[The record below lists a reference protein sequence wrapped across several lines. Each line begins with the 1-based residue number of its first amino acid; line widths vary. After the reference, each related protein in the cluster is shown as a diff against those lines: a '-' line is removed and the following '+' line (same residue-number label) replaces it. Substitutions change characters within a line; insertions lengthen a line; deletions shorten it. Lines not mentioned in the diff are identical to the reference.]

1 MAGGPCSAAAAGCS
15 ITRME
20 IPASSPRLPPSC
32 SPAKAQQE
40 PQPPWLR
47 MAGTLP
53 CLRQSHALG
62 TVCASL
68 RPALAGP
75 TLVRAASAA
84 LRAVAVCGL
93 MPFISRLAAKSAK
106 GTSAYSFRPAVRSG
120 TGDVVGARLRQPAG
134 PTAAGL
140 AAAGALYHWRQPTQP
155 VLANAAGVMAALAG
169 RVSAPTR
176 THP

>member
-1 MAGGPCSAAAAGCS
+1 MVGRPCSAAAAGCS

-20 IPASSPRLPPSC
+20 VPASRPRLPPSC

-62 TVCASL
+62 GVCTSL
-68 RPALAGP
+68 RPALALGAAVD
-75 TLVRAASAA
+75 LAAAARAAAPSG
-84 LRAVAVCGL
+84 V
-93 MPFISRLAAKSAK
+93 MFFISRLAAKSAK